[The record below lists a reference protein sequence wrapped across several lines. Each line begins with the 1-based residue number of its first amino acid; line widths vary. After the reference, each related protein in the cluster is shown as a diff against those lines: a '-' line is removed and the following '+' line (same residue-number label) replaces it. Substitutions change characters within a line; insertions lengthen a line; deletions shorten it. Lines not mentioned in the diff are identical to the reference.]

1 MGTGTLGAVEAR
13 FAEIIWKNAPLS
25 SRELAELAEAELT
38 WKKSTSYTVLKR
50 LCDRGLFQNEKGT
63 VRVCIPREEFYAAQ
77 GEELVNQQFDGS
89 LPAFV
94 AAFGKRKKLTHAE
107 IDELQGLIDQMREVE

>member
-1 MGTGTLGAVEAR
+1 MGTGNLGVVETR
-13 FAEIIWKNAPLS
+13 FAEIIWNNAPLS
-25 SRELAELAEAELT
+25 SRKLAELAEAELT

-63 VRVCIPREEFYAAQ
+63 VQVLIPQEEFYATQ
-77 GEELVNQQFDGS
+77 GEELVNQQFAGS

-94 AAFGKRKKLTHAE
+94 AAFGKRKKLTSAE
-107 IDELQGLIDQMREVE
+107 IDELQDLIDKMREVE